1 MKLATVRWKWLGTC
15 VLLWACGAASLHA
28 QNSMFGAGGEQPPTA
43 PPSNKV
49 PAILSGV
56 DFTPPFGAKLPGD
69 AQFRDDLGQSVK
81 LGDYFGSKPVILAF
95 GYYQCPMLCTEVQR
109 GIASVL
115 KVVKFRPGKDFSV
128 VFISFNPKETPAMAS
143 EKKKEATDFYHHPGT
158 ESGWHFLVGDD
169 ANVRRVAQAAGFRY
183 TYDPKTGLY
192 AHATGILVLTPEGK
206 ISRVFYG
213 IEYSPRDVDLGLV
226 DSSEGRIGSP
236 VDHFLLFC
244 CEYDPTT
251 GRYSATILDV
261 IRLFGI
267 LVLLALGVYTIG
279 HFWRD
284 AHAAAPL
291 RPGVR

>member
-128 VFISFNPKETPAMAS
+128 VFISFNPKAS
-143 EKKKEATDFYHHPGT
+143 MPGKCT
-158 ESGWHFLVGDD
+158 NYCTFWAKMSCF
-169 ANVRRVAQAAGFRY
+169 
-183 TYDPKTGLY
+183 
-192 AHATGILVLTPEGK
+192 
-206 ISRVFYG
+206 
-213 IEYSPRDVDLGLV
+213 
-226 DSSEGRIGSP
+226 SSEAAHRSP
-236 VDHFLLFC
+236 GWD
-244 CEYDPTT
+244 
-251 GRYSATILDV
+251 
-261 IRLFGI
+261 
-267 LVLLALGVYTIG
+267 
-279 HFWRD
+279 
-284 AHAAAPL
+284 
-291 RPGVR
+291 RPGGDRESRGHGSDDPSPQRRTRHPQRGAGDPGEGCALVARTAQGTRDMEGR